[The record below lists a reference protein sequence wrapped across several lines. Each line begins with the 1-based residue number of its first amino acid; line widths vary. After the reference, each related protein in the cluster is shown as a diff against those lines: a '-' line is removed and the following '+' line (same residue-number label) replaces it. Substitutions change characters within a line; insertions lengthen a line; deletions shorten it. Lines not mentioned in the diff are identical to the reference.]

1 MVTGGRNAAP
11 LDGSAMSLP
20 DFVERRIEN
29 VREQLAGKIPSAI
42 PEDAPASR
50 GPGGLPGDGRAP
62 APEASPQG
70 TTPPALDAGE
80 ADPAESYHA
89 LGGAL
94 AVLAGAITLVARRRS
109 KWTI

>member
-1 MVTGGRNAAP
+1 MAGRP
-11 LDGSAMSLP
+11 LRKRHP
-20 DFVERRIEN
+20 R
-29 VREQLAGKIPSAI
+29 
-42 PEDAPASR
+42 
-50 GPGGLPGDGRAP
+50 
-62 APEASPQG
+62 G